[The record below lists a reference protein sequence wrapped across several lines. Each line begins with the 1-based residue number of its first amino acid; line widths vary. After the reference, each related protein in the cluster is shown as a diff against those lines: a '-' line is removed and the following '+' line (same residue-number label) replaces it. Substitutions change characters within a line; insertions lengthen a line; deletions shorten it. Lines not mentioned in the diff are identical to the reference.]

1 VVDPMRNAVDLIGR
15 GTGAADPMRYRWR
28 VPYPMLLSG
37 VRPNE
42 MDWYRIAR
50 PEWYAGEGWALTPEA
65 AGVSDVDGRGLST
78 GPIEA
83 WIGRETLSGS
93 LVVGGR
99 NFDPAAQPRLEVLV
113 NDRVLDQA
121 VVAPG
126 FFLRFL
132 SLESRTDGPA
142 DFAKV
147 TMRTIPP
154 SRVAIEQFDA
164 SSTRALF
171 GYGQGWHE
179 PEFNPRNG
187 LRWRWLSERG
197 ELRVRA
203 PAAADTLTLHIE
215 GESPRKYFSRGSR
228 LVVRAGQRVVFDQIL
243 SSDFSVDA
251 VVPATSEGHRD
262 TTITLETDQVFIPAE
277 HSWRPSGD
285 RRHLGLRIFKCAIRV
300 AS

>member
-1 VVDPMRNAVDLIGR
+1 
-15 GTGAADPMRYRWR
+15 
-28 VPYPMLLSG
+28 
-37 VRPNE
+37 
-42 MDWYRIAR
+42 
-50 PEWYAGEGWALTPEA
+50 
-65 AGVSDVDGRGLST
+65 LST

-99 NFDPAAQPRLEVLV
+99 NFDPAAQPRLEVHV

-132 SLESRTDGPA
+132 SLESLADGSA

-228 LVVRAGQRVVFDQIL
+228 LVVRAGQRVVFDQVL
-243 SSDFSVDA
+243 SSAFSVDA

-277 HSWRPSGD
+277 HGWRPSGD
-285 RRHLGLRIFKCAIRV
+285 RRHLGLRIFRCEIRV